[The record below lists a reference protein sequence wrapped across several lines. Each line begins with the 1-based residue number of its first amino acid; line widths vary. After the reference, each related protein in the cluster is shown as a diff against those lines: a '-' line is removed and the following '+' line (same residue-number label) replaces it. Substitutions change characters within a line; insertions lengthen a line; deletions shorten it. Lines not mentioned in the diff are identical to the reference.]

1 MMLKRSLRGFTL
13 IEVMIALAIFSLI
26 SIAAY
31 KGIDGLIR
39 VKERI
44 GEEDRQWRQVML
56 FLDCFELDVKQH
68 ANRPIR
74 NANDLVEPAWWAQPI
89 FRDQYGAQLTFSRFG
104 DAQQSGY
111 LMDTRR
117 IGYRL
122 NQGAIELVQWPSL
135 DVTSAQKPEV
145 FEVLENVSNLT
156 FKYLTKDGRWV
167 MSWPEAK
174 TANREDTP
182 FPRAVSLEI
191 TMRSGEN
198 IRRLFA
204 L

>member
-1 MMLKRSLRGFTL
+1 MFIKDNDKGFTL
-13 IEVMIALAIFSLI
+13 IEVIIALAIFSLI

-31 KGIDGLIR
+31 KAIDGLIK

-44 GEEDRQWRQVML
+44 DNEDLKWQQVMQ
-56 FLDCFELDVKQH
+56 FLDRFELDVKQH

-74 NANDLVEPAWWAQPI
+74 NANDIMEPAWVAQPGYTN
-89 FRDQYGAQLTFSRFG
+89 QYGAQLIFSRFG
-104 DAQQSGY
+104 NAELSGY

-135 DVTSAQKPEV
+135 DLTKGENPEV
-145 FEVLENVSNLT
+145 FEVLQNVNNMNI
-156 FKYLTKDGRWV
+156 KYLTNDGRWILI
-167 MSWPEAK
+167 WPEVVG
-174 TANREDTP
+174 TNSGDTI
-182 FPRAVSLEI
+182 FPKAVSLDI
-191 TMRSGEN
+191 TMHSGEK
-198 IRRLFA
+198 IQRLFS

>member
-1 MMLKRSLRGFTL
+1 MHMKVQQKGFTL
-13 IEVMIALAIFSLI
+13 IEVIIALAIFSLM

-39 VKERI
+39 VKERV
-44 GEEDRQWRQVML
+44 GAENRQWQQVML
-56 FLDCFELDVKQH
+56 FLDRFELDVKQH
-68 ANRPIR
+68 VNRPIR
-74 NANDLVEPAWWAQPI
+74 NANDILEPAWSAQPI
-89 FRDQYGAQLTFSRFG
+89 FVYQYGAQLSLSRFG
-104 DAQQSGY
+104 DAQQTGY

-122 NQGAIELVQWPSL
+122 NRGAIELMQWPSL

-145 FEVLENVSNLT
+145 FEVLQNVSDFKL
-156 FKYLTKDGRWV
+156 KYLTKDSRWIL
-167 MSWPEAK
+167 SWPEVTDK
-174 TANREDTP
+174 NEVDEI

-191 TMRSGEN
+191 TMRSGEK
-198 IRRLFA
+198 IQRLIA